1 MRTVEE
7 FTKIVRE
14 ENQKHNEKL
23 LKMSP
28 AMLIDRAW
36 EIAEWQ
42 AIYDY
47 MEGKVIPYLEDGEEM
62 FEDFLKFEYRTPIAE
77 IYTYECRYDEPQ
89 WTTWDSLDDVVR
101 EMFRE
106 TTKKIKGD

>member
-7 FTKIVRE
+7 FTKIVEE
-14 ENQKHNEKL
+14 ENKKHNEEL
-23 LKMSP
+23 LNMSP

-36 EIAEWQ
+36 EIAKWQ

-62 FEDFLKFEYRTPIAE
+62 FEEFLTLEIDQPISAVYDFEFN
-77 IYTYECRYDEPQ
+77 YDEPQ
-89 WTTWDSLDDVVR
+89 WTTWDNLDSVVR
-101 EMFRE
+101 DMFKEM
-106 TTKKIKGD
+106 KNQNN